1 MGLKAYPSVADLPE
15 RADLAVLIIPAQHIA
30 EELER
35 CGKAGVRAAI
45 ILSSGFAEGGG
56 EAGAGMQAEIR
67 AIAQRYDMAVMGPNC
82 EGFAN
87 TAANLCPTF
96 SPAME
101 ASDRPLLP
109 AGRPRGQLAVIAQ
122 SGGIGFAFFDHGRAK
137 ELSYRYVVTTG
148 NEACLE
154 VLDFADFILD
164 EGKTDALLMLLEDVK
179 SPETFKRVAEKA
191 LQGRQAA
198 HRQQDRPVAGRRAG
212 GRLAHGR
219 ARRRV
224 RRLPGDVPALR
235 ADRGPRHRRDG
246 RFRRRASSP
255 GARGCRKGRR
265 VGICTASGGGGGWM
279 ADACSGRRPRG
290 ARARRGDAAR
300 SIDEHLPSYG
310 TSQNP
315 VDATAQAVSK
325 IGYAGLADLVLPSPV
340 IDGIVVVMTGAH
352 PARPRAPARGARA
365 ASPPRR
371 RSRS

>member
-1 MGLKAYPSVADLPE
+1 
-15 RADLAVLIIPAQHIA
+15 
-30 EELER
+30 
-35 CGKAGVRAAI
+35 
-45 ILSSGFAEGGG
+45 
-56 EAGAGMQAEIR
+56 
-67 AIAQRYDMAVMGPNC
+67 
-82 EGFAN
+82 
-87 TAANLCPTF
+87 
-96 SPAME
+96 ME

-137 ELSYRYVVTTG
+137 ELSFRYVVTTG

-179 SPETFKRVAEKA
+179 SPETFRRVAEKA

-198 HRQQDRPVAGRRAG
+198 HRQQDRPVAGGRAG
-212 GRLAHGR
+212 GGLAHRR

-246 RFRRRASSP
+246 RHRRGLHRLGLAAAARDGASASARPRAAVAAGWRMPAAPPGSRCPSSTRRRAP
-255 GARGCRKGRR
+255 G
-265 VGICTASGGGGGWM
+265 
-279 ADACSGRRPRG
+279 
-290 ARARRGDAAR
+290 
-300 SIDEHLPSYG
+300 IDVHLPSYG

-325 IGYAGLADLVLPSPV
+325 IGYAGLAELV
-340 IDGIVVVMTGAH
+340 
-352 PARPRAPARGARA
+352 A
-365 ASPPRR
+365 ALAR
-371 RSRS
+371 RSTASSWS